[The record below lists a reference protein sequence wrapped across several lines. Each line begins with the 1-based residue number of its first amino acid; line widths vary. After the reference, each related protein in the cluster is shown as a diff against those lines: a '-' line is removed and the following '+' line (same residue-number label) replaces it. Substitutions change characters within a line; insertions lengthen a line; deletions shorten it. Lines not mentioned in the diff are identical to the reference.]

1 MESAMLVLQRV
12 VLPAINALLIT
23 AALIYG
29 MFLLIESAPLELSE
43 HKSYKLDWVQVP
55 DDPVVKPKEDRP
67 VKPKVLEQPPEVERT
82 IIHSKLD
89 VSNSVQIPIIEVE
102 VERKQNLIY
111 KSDQLTL
118 AFGYPP
124 VYPASKLK
132 RGIEGF
138 VTVGFSVNPVGQV
151 YDAFIIESEPKGAF
165 DKAAL
170 TAIAKFKYK
179 PRYENERAVN
189 TEGQRYVF
197 RFEIEK

>member
-1 MESAMLVLQRV
+1 MESAMLVLKRV
-12 VLPAINALLIT
+12 VLPAVNALLIT

-43 HKSYKLDWVQVP
+43 HKSYKLDWVQIPEDLIVTI
-55 DDPVVKPKEDRP
+55 KQDRP
-67 VKPKVLEQPPEVERT
+67 VKPKKPEQQPKVERT
-82 IIHSKLD
+82 ILHSKLD
-89 VSNSVQIPIIEVE
+89 VSHSVKVPIIDVE
-102 VERKQNLIY
+102 IEHNPDLLY

-124 VYPASKLK
+124 VYPPSKLK